1 MNKVPRFVTEYA
13 NYQKKFAET
22 LPNKEHTEK
31 AIKVI
36 ENAVRN
42 LEKGLITVSEA
53 MDGITHC
60 FTD

>member
-1 MNKVPRFVTEYA
+1 MNKIPRFVREYA

-36 ENAVRN
+36 ERAVKMYGR
-42 LEKGLITVSEA
+42 LTA
-53 MDGITHC
+53 T
-60 FTD
+60 